1 MLSLLSLVLLAP
13 PAHAVPDRV
22 VPPSVLVEL
31 QDLENDFELAL
42 AMDCDASRCFS
53 KGCSYLDH
61 AVADRARSTSM
72 PGLGQEAGP
81 GGEAP
86 QEYLTR
92 ARCSYAHEEAEEAAD
107 LQALNRRLQAKLSS
121 GWTVVSVSNQSL
133 QALPEYLRG
142 PHAAEVEEPE
152 VEEVEEAAP
161 PPRPATWTEELW
173 SELLPHFF
181 WMLGLLMAT
190 LAALTLI
197 WGWRRLGRMS
207 VEEQALLAEL
217 SRPESDE
224 PTAVP
229 VEVTVDGAD
238 ADYVS
243 SQQQAWSERLARG
256 NDPAVGTLL
265 RDLLRSD
272 ERALLVHAM
281 MRFPDLPAAFP
292 SGGDVAEDKLAL
304 ADLVKTVDPGE
315 LADDA
320 EFFERLNRH
329 ALAATLSSQA
339 DTAVLR
345 SLRQDFGASGLA
357 ELIGAV
363 PGRIGGLLFALSPLA
378 TQLEM
383 ARLLSAQELAAASR
397 ALLLSNRLDRDEAAW
412 VFEALEA
419 SRRGEAPSS
428 PPPQR
433 VADQGAVFD
442 AAGALSVL
450 LAQLGAEARRTLFG
464 EALDRFGGSLPAW
477 HADILVPDMLF
488 VLDDESR
495 ADLMLGVDAQM
506 LSAWLA
512 SIPEEARGRLVE
524 AMPRALQASVGRSGA
539 VNPERAQKARAALAK
554 GFQAQL
560 RRAGVRLE
568 QVVG

>member
-1 MLSLLSLVLLAP
+1 MLLLISLLGAP
-13 PAHAVPDRV
+13 AQAAPDRV
-22 VPPSVLVEL
+22 IPPSVLAEL

-61 AVADRARSTSM
+61 AVADQARSTSM

-81 GGEAP
+81 GSEAS

-107 LQALNRRLQAKLSS
+107 LSALNRRLQAKLSS
-121 GWTVVSVSNQSL
+121 GWVVVSVSNQSL
-133 QALPEYLRG
+133 QALPEYLRA
-142 PHAAEVEEPE
+142 PHEGEEEEPVEVVEEE
-152 VEEVEEAAP
+152 RP
-161 PPRPATWTEELW
+161 PARPATWTEELW

-181 WMLGLLMAT
+181 WMFGVLLAT

-217 SRPESDE
+217 GRPEDE
-224 PTAVP
+224 PAAVP
-229 VEVTVDGAD
+229 VEVTVDGPD
-238 ADYVS
+238 ADYVV
-243 SQQQAWSERLARG
+243 SQQNAWSERLARG
-256 NDPAVGTLL
+256 SDPAVGTLL
-265 RDLLRSD
+265 RDLLRSED
-272 ERALLVHAM
+272 RELLVHAM
-281 MRFPDLPAAFP
+281 MRFPELSAAFP
-292 SGGDVAEDKLAL
+292 KGGDVAADKLAL
-304 ADLVKTVDPGE
+304 AELVKNVEPGE
-315 LADDA
+315 SPDDA
-320 EFFERLNRH
+320 EFFEKLNRH
-329 ALAATLSSQA
+329 ALSATLSSQA

-357 ELIGAV
+357 ELIAGV
-363 PGRIGGLLFALSPLA
+363 PGRIGGLLFALSPLPV
-378 TQLEM
+378 QLEM
-383 ARLLSAQELAAASR
+383 ARLLAPAQLAGCSR

-419 SRRGEAPSS
+419 SRRGESPSS
-428 PPPQR
+428 PAPER

-450 LAQLGAEARRTLFG
+450 LAQGGTEMRRTLFS
-464 EALDRFGGSLPAW
+464 EALTRFGGSLPAW

-488 VLDDESR
+488 VLSDEAR
-495 ADLMLGVDAQM
+495 ADLMLGVDAQL
-506 LSAWLA
+506 LSAWLG
-512 SIPEEARGRLVE
+512 SIPGDARERLVE
-524 AMPRALQASVGRSGA
+524 AMPRSLQASVSRPGA
-539 VNPERAQKARAALAK
+539 VSAERAEDARVALAK
-554 GFQAQL
+554 GFQDQL